1 MDFRFFNKGRLRS
14 LNVPGVLGLLTE
26 PSGLFAT
33 GSEPADNGVDVVF
46 SSTNNFSLCISVYFC
61 AKICCLM
68 VLASSRTIGFWTI
81 WWFKAS
87 RISSEETSTVFPFS
101 ACFELGVE
109 EGDLGKSPKIACNVD
124 LRTRYVRLSG
134 GTSKVANVVVSK
146 SNSVVVCSGDFS
158 FLLPI

>member
-101 ACFELGVE
+101 ICFELGVE